1 MLFLMSSLVSPVFVS
16 SGVQQSDLYLST
28 NAKLSFARTLSS
40 ALRAVVLEDSVESW
54 SKPFMQPKCVLPSS
68 KHGGRHNMP
77 VPIDVLCQMWLDG
90 RLRDLWKLA
99 VAHAASSNHAHQK
112 VDPVRKKLASAISL
126 AQDGLYGKVCQTLT
140 SSGATPNNQ
149 TTWNVLV
156 NKHPSCACPL
166 VPDTPHTDFK
176 LPSTH

>member
-1 MLFLMSSLVSPVFVS
+1 
-16 SGVQQSDLYLST
+16 
-28 NAKLSFARTLSS
+28 
-40 ALRAVVLEDSVESW
+40 
-54 SKPFMQPKCVLPSS
+54 MQPKCVLPSS
-68 KHGGRHNMP
+68 KHGGRHNKP

-90 RLRDLWKLA
+90 QLRDLWKLA

-126 AQDGLYGKVCQTLT
+126 AQDVLYGKVCQTLT

-176 LPSTH
+176 LPSTHSLNGHSKIIPQIDNSWASGLQIQQLIDAAEVPLQIDTHLTLSSGCH